1 MRNSLVISFLAF
13 TERFQNSFCS
23 KKLLEV
29 QIGELPSDD
38 ELQFTYSSG
47 DKKQSNERLNVTL
60 RDLTK
65 SERAQAKVSGG
76 VFIDS
81 VDPGPA
87 FDAGLRKGDII
98 LQINSQPIETLTAL
112 TEIVDALKP
121 NTSVPVLIHRQGGPL
136 FLAMKIPS
144 DG

>member
-1 MRNSLVISFLAF
+1 M
-13 TERFQNSFCS
+13 
-23 KKLLEV
+23 
-29 QIGELPSDD
+29 
-38 ELQFTYSSG
+38 
-47 DKKQSNERLNVTL
+47 

-65 SERAQAKVSGG
+65 SERAQAKVSAG

-81 VDPGPA
+81 VEPGPA
-87 FDAGLRKGDII
+87 FDSGLRKGDII
-98 LQINSQPIETLTAL
+98 LQINSQPIETPTAL

-121 NTSVPVLIHRQGGPL
+121 NTNVPVLIHRQGGPL